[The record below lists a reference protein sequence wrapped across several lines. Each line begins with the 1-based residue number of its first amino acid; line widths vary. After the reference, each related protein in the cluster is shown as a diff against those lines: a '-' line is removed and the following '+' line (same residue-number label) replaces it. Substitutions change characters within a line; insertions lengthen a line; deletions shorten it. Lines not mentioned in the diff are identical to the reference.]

1 MEFSANDFMKLLDSS
16 LSALVDGERTV
27 MLAVY
32 IAAKNSPN
40 GNPQRGWLIADD
52 DGNFIDF
59 VDEGY
64 YGDPG
69 ALRHAGYEDIARTPR
84 IEVSRSTYHEAYR
97 DAERKHKDEQKKIAQ
112 QANQLRSWGVKNP
125 R

>member
-1 MEFSANDFMKLLDSS
+1 
-16 LSALVDGERTV
+16 

-32 IAAKNSPN
+32 IAAKNSPT

-64 YGDPG
+64 TGSHS
-69 ALRHAGYEDIARTPR
+69 LRRAGYEGIASTPR

-97 DAERKHKDEQKKIAQ
+97 DAERKHREEQKQSRKTSSSA
-112 QANQLRSWGVKNP
+112 V
-125 R
+125 

>member
-1 MEFSANDFMKLLDSS
+1 
-16 LSALVDGERTV
+16 
-27 MLAVY
+27 MLAIY
-32 IAAKNSPN
+32 IAAKNDPN

-52 DGNFIDF
+52 EGNFTDF

-64 YGDPG
+64 LGNA
-69 ALRHAGYEDIARTPR
+69 ALKEAGYADISITPR

-97 DAERKHKDEQKKIAQ
+97 DAERKHRTERKQ
-112 QANQLRSWGVKNP
+112 R